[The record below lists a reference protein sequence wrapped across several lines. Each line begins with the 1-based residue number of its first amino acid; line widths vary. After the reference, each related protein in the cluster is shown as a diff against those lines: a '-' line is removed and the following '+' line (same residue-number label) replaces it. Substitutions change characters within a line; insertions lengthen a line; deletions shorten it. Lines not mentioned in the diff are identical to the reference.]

1 VLMISAKAE
10 EELFVIAKEAGADGF
25 ICKPLLPQVLL
36 PQIRALLLLEKEK
49 RLPLEGQP
57 FC

>member
-1 VLMISAKAE
+1 MISAKAE